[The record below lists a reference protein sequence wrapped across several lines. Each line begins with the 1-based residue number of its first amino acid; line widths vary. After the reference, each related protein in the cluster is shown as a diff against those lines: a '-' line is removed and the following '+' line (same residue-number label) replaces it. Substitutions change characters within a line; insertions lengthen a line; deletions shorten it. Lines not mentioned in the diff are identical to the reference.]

1 MRIGR
6 NPQRDTAWSI
16 ENFTHQIIIPV
27 YIPNFTDYFK
37 DSFEIF
43 KLCIKSL
50 LKTTH
55 SNTFITIV
63 NNGSNDQV
71 VKYLSQLYLENKIH
85 ELIHTTNIGKTN
97 AILKALKGHY
107 FEYITVSDA
116 DVLFLNGWQEETMK
130 VFHSFSKAGVV
141 GLIPQFRLFGD
152 MSYNVLYD
160 NFWSKKLKFTSVKNV
175 AALKEY
181 YRSLGWENNYN
192 PDYLKYILTLS
203 SKNNNNFKVVVGS
216 GHVVATYRKNTLEH
230 NPKVQINELLS
241 PKFDRALLDA
251 PTLKVGGWRL
261 TTENNHAYH
270 MGNVYEDWMLTVFN
284 ETKVESTQANVYSN
298 HEVLKTTFISYFV
311 KNHLFRKLIKYKIIQ
326 KWFLMS
332 KGLPENVAKKF

>member
-1 MRIGR
+1 MRIGV
-6 NPQRDTAWSI
+6 NPQRDTVWPI
-16 ENFTHQIIIPV
+16 GNFTHQIIIPV
-27 YIPNFTDYFK
+27 YIPNLEGYFK
-37 DSFEIF
+37 DSFKIF
-43 KLCIKSL
+43 KLCIQSL

-63 NNGSNDQV
+63 NNGSYDEV

-116 DVLFLNGWQEETMK
+116 DVLFLNGWQIETMK
-130 VFHSFSKAGVV
+130 VFHSFPKAGVV

-160 NFWSKKLKFTSVKNV
+160 NFWSKKMKFTSVKNV
-175 AALKEY
+175 PALKEY
-181 YRSLGWENNYN
+181 YRSLGWKNDYN
-192 PDYLKYILTLS
+192 PDYLKYTLTLS
-203 SKNNNNFKVVVGS
+203 DNDNFKVVVGS

-230 NPKVQINELLS
+230 NPKIQIDELLS

-270 MGNVYEDWMLTVFN
+270 MGNVYEDWMQTVFN
-284 ETKVESTQANVYSN
+284 ETKEESAQADLYSTQKT
-298 HEVLKTTFISYFV
+298 LKTTFVSYFI
-311 KNHLFRKLIKYKIIQ
+311 KNHLFRKFLKYRTVQ
-326 KWFLMS
+326 QGFLMF
-332 KGLPENVAKKF
+332 KGLPKDVAEKF